1 MLLALALP
9 HVVMAYDGPLVVD
22 DANLLDGRQLLEL
35 EYAVRDVNRQQD
47 IIMVILTV
55 ESLDGQNVSSYAQA
69 VVQVWGIR
77 EDNRDNGLLLLI
89 AEDQRVVHFE
99 AGKDI
104 RESLPPELLDRIKNE
119 ILEPALKD
127 KQPVEGLTRTVA
139 ALSQPW
145 QEPTDYS
152 LFLWII
158 PAFIASAFIC
168 ANTLNR
174 KMRRCPHC
182 GHKVRPTVIRCPGC
196 LGEIRSGSSDPCPCG
211 SKKTYA
217 DCCLDLHLDGRE
229 SIRIQFLRFLDIRYL
244 LAMSTRFG
252 GFTSGGAGE
261 LPGKSDKSNQFDN
274 SKSVGGW

>member
-1 MLLALALP
+1 MLLALSLP

-22 DANLLDGRQLLEL
+22 DANLLDGRQMLEL
-35 EYAVRDVNRQQD
+35 DYAVRDVNRQQD
-47 IIMVILTV
+47 IIMVILSV
-55 ESLDGQNVSSYAQA
+55 ESLDGQNVSSYARA
-69 VVQVWGIR
+69 VVQVWGIG
-77 EDNRDNGLLLLI
+77 EDDRANGLLLLI
-89 AEDQRVVHFE
+89 AEDQMLVHFE

-104 RESLPPELLDRIKNE
+104 SESLPPELLDRIKNE
-119 ILEPALKD
+119 ILEPALRD
-127 KQPVEGLTRTVA
+127 KRYVEGLTRAVA
-139 ALSQPW
+139 ALTQPW

-152 LFLWII
+152 LLLWIM
-158 PAFIASAFIC
+158 PAFIVAAFIC

-174 KMRRCPHC
+174 KLRRCPHC
-182 GHKVRPTVIRCPGC
+182 GHKVRPSVIRCPGC
-196 LGEIRSGSSDPCPCG
+196 LGEIRSGPSDPCPCG

-229 SIRIQFLRFLDIRYL
+229 SFQIQFLRFLDIRYL

-261 LPGKSDKSNQFDN
+261 LPRESDGPQRFDI